1 MKKVIVAGAT
11 GLVGSTIISI
21 LEERNFPISEIK
33 FLASKNSVG
42 EKISYNGE
50 LIEVRELNADEFEGY
65 DLAFFALDGSL
76 ASIYAKEAEKR
87 GVQVVDNSSYFRM
100 NKEVPLIVP
109 EVNAN
114 QIKDNDYIISN
125 PNCSTIQCIAPLYQL
140 DKKYGL
146 ERVIFSTYQSVSG
159 SGKEALLDLQNGTND
174 VYPYP
179 IKDNVLPH
187 IDTFLENGY
196 SKEEMKMIEETRKI
210 LGLADL
216 KVTATTVRV
225 PVSYSHCVSI
235 NIELKKDFDID
246 EVRELFDGKLGM
258 VLEDNLAENIY
269 PQPLN
274 AKGKDEI
281 FVGRIRRDYSRK
293 NTLNIFVVAD
303 NIRKGAALNAVQIGE
318 LLID

>member
-21 LEERNFPISEIK
+21 LEERSFPISEIK

-42 EKISYNGE
+42 EKIKFKGE
-50 LIEVRELNADEFEGY
+50 EIQVRELKTSEFEGF

-76 ASIYAKEAEKR
+76 SKVYARKAKDR
-87 GVQVVDNSSYFRM
+87 GIRVVDNSSYFRLQD
-100 NKEVPLIVP
+100 EVPLIVP
-109 EVNAN
+109 EVNGDL
-114 QIKDNDYIISN
+114 ISDDDYIISN

-140 DKKYGL
+140 EKKYGL

-159 SGKEALLDLQNGTND
+159 SGKEALLDLENGTKE

-179 IKDNVLPH
+179 IKDNIIPH
-187 IDTFLENGY
+187 IDSFLDNGY
-196 SKEEMKMIEETRKI
+196 SKEEIKMIEETRKI
-210 LGLADL
+210 LDISNL

-225 PVSYSHCVSI
+225 PVPYSHCVSI
-235 NIELKKDFDID
+235 NVELKKDFKLSD
-246 EVRELFDGKLGM
+246 VRELFDGKLGM

-281 FVGRIRRDYSRK
+281 FVGRIRRDFSRE
-293 NTLNIFVVAD
+293 NSLNLFVVAD

>member
-33 FLASKNSVG
+33 FLASEKSSGKKIKFRG
-42 EKISYNGE
+42 EE
-50 LIEVRELNADEFEGY
+50 IEIRELNPEEFDGF
-65 DLAFFALDGSL
+65 DLAFFALDSSL
-76 ASIYAKEAEKR
+76 ASHYAIEAKNR
-87 GVQVVDNSSYFRM
+87 GVKVVDNSSYFRM
-100 NKEVPLIVP
+100 EENIPLIVP
-109 EVNAN
+109 EVNGDT
-114 QIKDNDYIISN
+114 ISTDDYIIAN

-140 DKKYGL
+140 EKKYGL

-159 SGKEALLDLQNGTND
+159 SGKEALLDLENGTNN

-179 IKDNVLPH
+179 IKDNILPH
-187 IDTFLENGY
+187 IDSFLDNGY
-196 SKEEMKMIEETRKI
+196 TKEEMKMINETRKI
-210 LGLADL
+210 LGLKDL
-216 KVTATTVRV
+216 NVTVTTVRV

-235 NIELKKDFDID
+235 NVELKNDFNLDD
-246 EVRELFDGKLGM
+246 LRELFDGKLGM
-258 VLEDNLAENIY
+258 VLSDNPDQNIY
-269 PQPLN
+269 PQPRD
-274 AKGKDEI
+274 AKGKDDI

-293 NTLNIFVVAD
+293 NALNLFVVAD